1 MLFGHI
7 HFELK
12 HWFKKKKKKKID
24 EKQPGDQQQQSNPV
38 RSSSKA
44 RNKKVSSSKQWRAEP
59 PIYSIP
65 VLSESKEKHNSDNS
79 LEENS
84 EDELNNSYEIP
95 VEGGLDTA
103 PAIPPKTYRHGSG
116 KNTPDSIKSWPVT
129 LDQELSDSVSSH
141 LYITPTSDSAVVEQK
156 EKQGYA
162 QIGIQDMQ
170 LVLKEGQ
177 KREDFYKLSVVE
189 VSHLFRHCSLQAIAQ
204 VCYEQRL
211 DGRFFKDF
219 DVEEMK
225 EEPFKASKFD
235 IIKVKQ
241 IIENG
246 WRPRVE

>member
-24 EKQPGDQQQQSNPV
+24 EKQPGDQQQQSNPA

-44 RNKKVSSSKQWRAEP
+44 RNKKVSSSKQWRTEP

-65 VLSESKEKHNSDNS
+65 VLSESKEKHNSDS

-141 LYITPTSDSAVVEQK
+141 LYITPTSDSADVEQK